1 MATTIAATWYS
12 PALTIT
18 DTLTAVTIN
27 STETVYLTSKTYND
41 SGTTVGRQMRFTG
54 YKESHDIANFKLWLA
69 DTTDVLTSCVRDIG
83 HNMAVLLENKNALVI
98 PQTAKNALIY
108 NPTTK
113 ALSKSVACS
122 GYSDGVVRQY
132 GSVVLVPKTATT
144 IKILD
149 ETGKGVSTNLQ
160 IQLPNPGPTVE
171 YVFES
176 TAATLLVL
184 ENPKFTSASDITTT
198 TTYGWGTSIGW
209 NITASSFNGVEVPFR
224 AFDKTFS
231 GFWAT
236 APNKFDGSG
245 YLTNVNDPQWI
256 AMAFP
261 EQVVMKSFSIQFN
274 NESYYTGAGPREFSI
289 QGSNDRSTWTNI
301 KSYTEVTGWSA
312 GQLREFTD
320 IPTTFPSFS
329 NFRIL
334 LERSNGHH
342 LITIGEIKFFTS
354 KTVNTSTD
362 TSGNSYLLSLPFGA
376 NLISDFKTVK
386 ALQLSQGTVAETAVL
401 TSLAETNGGN
411 DYYLLNNNTISFDIY
426 LSAATGTTVA
436 NTTGIDILSIGID
449 NGNSSTTNLGGTP
462 YGYKFSYTTSNTL
475 NYTIYGNDGA
485 GTKLG
490 VSTYGPGAI
499 TIGRWIHYDIVWN
512 TTHRPDVY
520 QDGALLTTVLPDY
533 TGTTTNNLRLKHGIG
548 NKTIRFHGSGVTG
561 HRFANFRMYQRQL
574 SATERN
580 CLQSFASVVNGYG
593 GYSGGALTSDNNVV
607 LAPAQ
612 ANAIA
617 IVSPTNGVSFVT
629 PIIAPFI
636 STDTVFNS
644 SKYSGAVT
652 LQNGKIMFVPNNA
665 TKIGL
670 LTLPST
676 FAEDNAVTL
685 TTPTYDKY
693 SGGVLMQDG
702 RVLLVPSGATT
713 VGIYNPTIATPT
725 FVNGPAATGYSGGT
739 LLNDGRVLLFP
750 KTAPKV
756 AIYNPFSNS
765 ITEMSNLTNITDMLY
780 LADNTTFVLQDKA
793 TSVSI
798 YQPRDIRANET
809 DIIEVGPAATG
820 YKTQALQ
827 TDGRIIFMNNTGTAA
842 TATVAVYN
850 PINNKV
856 FTQAASVSYINAL
869 PVSDGTFIKGPF
881 NNTRVGRYTNV
892 INGVVP
898 AIKSTYPQVLYS
910 KIFVKAGASFFLTAD
925 NKLYACGS
933 NAQGQLGILNGKQ
946 TVLFPRLVDTSAL
959 TASSAGNIMDVA
971 NGYYGSYILTSTGK
985 VFYTSYSY
993 SIFQEINLTS
1003 VTNANADPVIQISTM
1018 WHNTLF
1024 LTQSG
1029 KVFLSTTI
1037 GGTPGAVITTNIGV
1051 GENNKITQVSAGRG
1065 HYLLLR
1071 NDGKVFSYG
1080 GNGSGQ
1086 CGNGTTATVAIPTEI
1101 NLSNI
1106 SLEPSS
1112 VITQISAGLNYS
1124 LFLTNEGKAFAC
1136 GNNPNGQ
1143 LGTNT
1148 TIGTNILVPTKI
1160 ITTNITTA
1168 GHGTIAKISAGY
1180 FHSVLLTSTNNAYSW
1195 GLNNH
1200 GQLGLGRHGNQTSTD
1215 TIPTLIP
1222 VTNLNSENAGTITD
1236 VYAGDSNTAVF
1247 TASSGKSFACGS
1259 LASPDNGFLGTLD
1272 VGINGTPTGSNTL
1285 LRTVVSDLDG
1295 YFSGVSLSNGKV
1307 LLVPTSKTSDV
1318 RILNTTDNTTTIP
1331 TISLGGKISGF
1342 SRGIPLSNGN
1352 VLLVPSTTSRIGL
1365 YNPIT
1370 NVLSQVANINTY
1382 ISASYGSVHAL
1393 FLRKDGKVFAC
1404 GNGTTGALGNN
1415 TLTSTSVPTMMD
1427 TTHIGKYGVIT
1438 QIVASYLD
1446 EGNACSYLLR
1456 DDGKV
1461 FACGI
1466 NTDGQCGVGHFSS
1479 VLIPTPIDTTNIGA
1493 NGIITQISGY
1503 YGAVFLRSD
1512 GKAFSCGPN
1521 AFGKGG
1527 IGGTSTASVSVP
1539 TAINITNIGET
1550 SILKQVVSGRDWN
1563 YYLKDDGKVFRCGF
1577 LSPIIPTQ
1585 ISGFGTDIVKNI
1597 AHTREDAIFLTT
1609 NNKLYRCWRNGS
1621 AVEIPTTT
1629 FLEGGYT
1636 ILKIAL
1642 GSLNGLV
1649 LRSDGKVF
1657 TIPQYSN
1664 GNAFGESGIG
1674 VSTTAVTTF
1683 TEIITTNIGAGK
1695 IIDIG
1700 CSAYS
1705 AFFTRDDNTI
1715 FSCGRDTQGELG
1727 LKSINSIVTIP
1738 TEVSPRVGYK
1748 HGVQVNDGRVVLFSD
1763 IDDSVCIYTPD
1774 TNTVFFPTTNIKG
1787 ATYANST
1794 LAPNGKIILTPESAT
1809 TVGIYTPP
1817 RANTINGSSKVTGLL
1832 TMTNTVPEPSNTV
1845 LTPQNSAK
1853 FIKWL
1858 TAITSVRY
1866 GSWWNSATKPL
1877 FSVGATT
1884 TGNFVGSV
1892 LLKDGRVLFVQSAS
1906 AATNALIY
1914 TPLTNTVALST
1925 GGVAGFQGGVLLANG
1940 NVLLVP
1946 RTPSG
1951 VRIYNPNTNAI
1962 SGAIGSATGYFGGVL
1977 LPNKNVL
1984 LVPYSATTI
1993 GIYNTAGASFATAAG
2008 ITLTG
2013 GYIGGVLLS
2022 DGRVVFVPY
2031 IATTVGVYDPI
2042 ANTLSQNITVPSALG
2057 TDRYS
2062 GGVLLPDGRVLF
2074 VPYSATNIGIY
2085 NPFANKGR
2093 GSFTT
2098 GPAIAG
2104 TAKYAGGVLLP
2115 DGRVLFIPFN
2125 ARNIGIYDPITNL
2138 FTTPIMYDAAIST
2151 SINID
2156 LDADAKYWGGS
2167 LLPDG
2172 RVVMA
2177 PQNATKVGIV
2187 SGFPTPKSE
2196 MCYHPCFNKF

>member
-12 PALTIT
+12 PELSIT

-27 STETVYLTSKTYND
+27 STETVYLTSTTYND
-41 SGTTVGRQMRFTG
+41 SGTTVGRQLRFAG
-54 YKESHDIANFKLWLA
+54 YKDSHDLANFKLWLA

-83 HNMAVLLENKNALVI
+83 HNMAVLLENNNALVI

-160 IQLPNPGPTVE
+160 IQMPNPGPTVE
-171 YVFES
+171 YVFDS
-176 TAATLLVL
+176 T
-184 ENPKFTSASDITTT
+184 
-198 TTYGWGTSIGW
+198 
-209 NITASSFNGVEVPFR
+209 
-224 AFDKTFS
+224 
-231 GFWAT
+231 
-236 APNKFDGSG
+236 
-245 YLTNVNDPQWI
+245 
-256 AMAFP
+256 
-261 EQVVMKSFSIQFN
+261 
-274 NESYYTGAGPREFSI
+274 
-289 QGSNDRSTWTNI
+289 
-301 KSYTEVTGWSA
+301 
-312 GQLREFTD
+312 
-320 IPTTFPSFS
+320 
-329 NFRIL
+329 
-334 LERSNGHH
+334 
-342 LITIGEIKFFTS
+342 
-354 KTVNTSTD
+354 TD
-362 TSGNSYLLSLPFGA
+362 TSGNSYLLTGG

-499 TIGRWIHYDIVWN
+499 TTGRWIHYDIVWN

-520 QDGALLTTVLPDY
+520 QDGALLTTVLPAY

-548 NKTIRFHGSGVTG
+548 NKTIRFHGSSVTG

-580 CLQSFASVVNGYG
+580 CLQSFPSVVNGYS

-629 PIIAPFI
+629 PIIGAFA
-636 STDTVFNS
+636 STDTILNS

-652 LQNGKIMFVPNNA
+652 LQNGKIMFVPSNA

-670 LTLPST
+670 LTLSTST

-702 RVLLVPSGATT
+702 RVLLVPSGSTT
-713 VGIYNPTIATPT
+713 LGIYNPTIATPT

-750 KTAPKV
+750 KTATKIAV
-756 AIYNPFSNS
+756 YNPFSNS

-856 FTQAASVSYINAL
+856 FTQTTNVSYINAL

-898 AIKSTYPQVLYS
+898 TIKSTYPQVLYS
-910 KIFVKAGASFFLTAD
+910 KIFVKAEASFFLTAD

-985 VFYTSYSY
+985 VFYTSSSY
-993 SIFQEINLTS
+993 SIFKEINLTS

-1018 WHNTLF
+1018 WPNTLF

-1051 GENNKITQVSAGRG
+1051 GENNKITQVSAGQG

-1168 GHGTIAKISAGY
+1168 GHGTIAKISAGRY
-1180 FHSVLLTSTNNAYSW
+1180 HSVLLTSTNNAYSW

-1200 GQLGLGRHGNQTSTD
+1200 GQLGLGRQGNQTSTD

-1285 LRTVVSDLDG
+1285 LRTFVSDLDG

-1461 FACGI
+1461 FACGT
-1466 NTDGQCGVGHFSS
+1466 NDNGQCGVGHFST

-1503 YGAVFLRSD
+1503 NGAVFLRSD

-1577 LSPIIPTQ
+1577 SSPIIPTQ

-1597 AHTREDAIFLTT
+1597 AHTRELAIFLTT
-1609 NNKLYRCWRNGS
+1609 NNKLYRCWRNGG
-1621 AVEIPTTT
+1621 AGEIPTTT

-1642 GSLNGLV
+1642 GSQNGLV

-1657 TIPQYSN
+1657 TIPQYY

-1674 VSTTAVTTF
+1674 VSSTAVTTF

-1715 FSCGRDTQGELG
+1715 FSCGRDTYGELG

-1787 ATYANST
+1787 VTYANSI
-1794 LAPNGKIILTPESAT
+1794 LAPNGKIILTPDTAT

-1817 RANTINGSSKVTGLL
+1817 KLNTITGSSKVAGLL
-1832 TMTNTVPEPSNTV
+1832 TMTNTIPEPSNTV
-1845 LTPQNSAK
+1845 LNPQNSAK

-1877 FSVGATT
+1877 FSVGATRIPVSSFT
-1884 TGNFVGSV
+1884 YVGSV
-1892 LLKDGRVLFVQSAS
+1892 LLKDGRVLFVPSSA
-1906 AATNALIY
+1906 TKALIY
-1914 TPLTNTVALST
+1914 TPLTNTVAESAA
-1925 GGVAGFQGGVLLANG
+1925 GVAGFEGGVLLANG
-1940 NVLLVP
+1940 DVLLVP
-1946 RTPSG
+1946 STASG
-1951 VRIYNPNTNAI
+1951 LRIYNPNTNAI
-1962 SGAIGSATGYFGGVL
+1962 SGAIAGGATGYYGGVL
-1977 LPNKNVL
+1977 LPNKNVV
-1984 LVPYSATTI
+1984 LVPYTATTI
-1993 GIYNTAGASFATAAG
+1993 GIYNTAGASFAPAAG

-2013 GYIGGVLLS
+2013 GGGYYGGVLLS

-2031 IATTVGVYDPI
+2031 GATTVGVYDSI
-2042 ANTLSQNITVPSALG
+2042 SNLFSQNITVPALA
-2057 TDRYS
+2057 TNDRYS

-2085 NPFANKGR
+2085 DPFANKGR

-2104 TAKYAGGVLLP
+2104 TSKYAGGVLLP
-2115 DGRVLFIPFN
+2115 DGRVLFIPYN
-2125 ARNIGIYDPITNL
+2125 ARNVGIYDPITNL
-2138 FTTPIMYDAAIST
+2138 FTTPIVYDSGSPT
-2151 SINID
+2151 INSG
-2156 LDADAKYWGGS
+2156 LNADAKYWGGS

-2172 RVVMA
+2172 RVVMT
-2177 PQNATKVGIV
+2177 PNSATKVGIV

-2196 MCYHPCFNKF
+2196 MCYHPCFN